1 MRHGTVSAA
10 ALLLSTSL
18 ASAQESPQLYFGADL
33 SYVNEL
39 EDCGATWRSG
49 GKERDVFEL
58 FHERGAN
65 LARVRLWNNARWT
78 RYSNLA
84 DVKKTIRR
92 AKGAG
97 MQVLLD
103 FHYSDDWADG
113 DKQIIPKAWEGIKDV
128 DRLAAALYD
137 FTFRTL
143 RELDAAGL
151 MPEMVQVGN
160 ETNGA
165 ILSTLEKAKE
175 PIEWSRNAKLFNAGI
190 KAVRD
195 AGARSTVKPRVML
208 HIAQPENVE
217 PWFAAAAKAGVT
229 DFDLIGV
236 SYYRKW
242 SSQDLTGLGAAINR
256 LRHRYAADVL
266 LVEAA
271 YPWTHENADSSGNI
285 LGQDSLIAEYPATI
299 PGQRRYLLDLSQLV
313 IANGGVGVVYWE
325 PAWIASRCKT
335 RWGTGSGWDNAT
347 LFDFKGEILP
357 GADYLSFPYVH
368 PVTVE
373 FRGAP
378 ARTFMWGDFLGDG
391 MEPVRVDGETFRT
404 RLMPGA
410 RLRFQLYATADRTQP
425 LLRAETGDHDGM
437 AHALVGTGATVID
450 LQTLREIPID
460 APAAEVQSR
469 RDPENGARRT
479 AARGN
484 FNGGWEFRRL
494 PAQEWEKV
502 TLPHT
507 AKIEPRIVNDQ
518 WQGDAEYR
526 KRFPADNA
534 WRGKRVWLRFEA
546 AMNVAEVRLNGRLL
560 TKHLGG
566 YLPFVVD
573 LSERLRFGEDNE
585 ITVALDNRDNK
596 ITGPKPMATL
606 DFNMYGGLY
615 RDATLL
621 IKEPLHITDEIMAGK
636 KAGGGVFVTYPQ
648 VSKERAEI
656 FIRTDVANPEKVA
669 FRIAHTLWHGKQR
682 VARGNSTD
690 GHDVTLTVT
699 NPRLWSPRTPNLYQ
713 LVTTLE
719 SNGKVT
725 DERVTR
731 IGIRRIGF
739 AGNRILINGEPQF
752 LRGVNRHQE
761 YPYVG
766 YAISPAADYRDAK
779 RIKEAGFDFVRLS
792 HYPHSPDFMAA
803 ADELG
808 LALLN
813 SILGWQ
819 FYNEDPA
826 FRRQILQT
834 CRDLVRRDRNHPS
847 VIAWECSLNESAM
860 PKPFVKEL
868 HDIVHE
874 EYPGDQ
880 AFSAGWQND
889 GYDIYIQARQ
899 HRIEHYTP
907 PDRPYLVSEYG
918 DWEYYALNAG
928 LNQERWKDLL
938 PEARTSRQLL
948 SEGEVRLLQQATNV
962 QEAHNDNFN
971 VPSFADAYWVMFDY
985 NRGYAE
991 DLEASGVMS
1000 LERVPKF
1007 SFHFFRSQRDAD
1019 SGPVVHI
1026 ASYWNTE
1033 SPIRVRVFA
1042 NVEEVE
1048 LFMNGRTLGRRS
1060 PQRDRISN
1068 HLPHPPFWFDVPA
1081 FVPGMLEAV
1090 GFIGGKAVAMHRVMT
1105 PGAPA
1110 RLKIELDD
1118 AGVCPAPHDLLFA
1131 RARLVDENGTTVPD
1145 SGAKVQ
1151 FGVAGSGVELVGE
1164 GNLATEAGIASALVR
1179 VSGDAAQGEVT
1190 ASWNGLDARTRMSP
1204 STACRLAR

>member
-1 MRHGTVSAA
+1 MKRRQWRVAA
-10 ALLLSTSL
+10 ALLSFTSL
-18 ASAQESPQLYFGADL
+18 CAAQDAPQLYFGADL
-33 SYVNEL
+33 SFVNEL
-39 EDCGATWRSG
+39 EDCGASWRAG
-49 GKERDVFEL
+49 GKPRDVFEL
-58 FHERGAN
+58 LHERGAN
-65 LARVRLWNNARWT
+65 LVRVRLWNDARWT

-84 DVKKTIRR
+84 DVRKTIRR

-113 DKQIIPKAWEGIKDV
+113 DKQIIPKAWAGITDV
-128 DRLAAALYD
+128 DRLAGALYD
-137 FTFRTL
+137 FTYRTL

-175 PIEWSRNAKLFNAGI
+175 PIEWTRNAKLFNAGI

-195 AGARSTVKPRVML
+195 AGARSTVRPRVML

-217 PWFAAAAKAGVT
+217 PWFAAAAAAGVT

-242 SSQDLTGLGAAINR
+242 SSQDLAGLGEAINR

-271 YPWTHENADSSGNI
+271 YPWTLAGADSSGNI
-285 LGQDSLIAEYPATI
+285 LGEDSLIARYPATI
-299 PGQRRYLLDLSQLV
+299 AGQRRYLLDLSQLV
-313 IANGGVGVVYWE
+313 LANGGVGVVYWE
-325 PAWIASRCKT
+325 PAWISSRCKT
-335 RWGTGSGWDNAT
+335 RWGTGSGWENAA

-357 GADYLSFPYVH
+357 GADYLRFPYVH

-373 FRGAP
+373 FRGA
-378 ARTFMWGDFLGDG
+378 TQESFLWGDFLGAG
-391 MEPVRVDGETFRT
+391 MTPVRVQGESFRT
-404 RLMPGA
+404 RLMPGT
-410 RLRFQLYATADRTQP
+410 RLRFQLYATADRSQP
-425 LLRAETGDHDGM
+425 LLRAEIGDRDGM

-450 LQTLREIPID
+450 LQALRERQGI
-460 APAAEVQSR
+460 APPGAAV
-469 RDPENGARRT
+469 
-479 AARGN
+479 RGN
-484 FNGGWEFRRL
+484 FNGDWEFRKL

-507 AKIEPRIVNDQ
+507 AHVEPRIVNDQ
-518 WQGDAEYR
+518 WQGKAEYR
-526 KRFPADNA
+526 KRFRAEDA
-534 WRGKRVWLRFEA
+534 WRGKHVWLRFEA

-560 TKHLGG
+560 MRHLGG

-573 LSERLRFGEDNE
+573 LGERLRFGTDNE
-585 ITVALDNRDNK
+585 VTVSLDNRDNE
-596 ITGPKPMATL
+596 ITGPKPMKTL

-615 RDATLL
+615 RDATLV
-621 IKEPLHITDEIMAGK
+621 IKEPVHITDEIMAGR
-636 KAGGGVFVTYPQ
+636 KAGGGVFVTYPH
-648 VSKERAEI
+648 VSRERADI
-656 FIRTDVANPEKVA
+656 LIKTDVSQKPS
-669 FRIAHTLWHGKQR
+669 RITHTLWIGRQR
-682 VARGNSTD
+682 VAEGVSTD
-690 GHDVTLTVT
+690 GRDVTLSVA
-699 NPRLWSPRTPNLYQ
+699 NPRLWSPRAPNLYQ
-713 LVTTLE
+713 LVTRLE
-719 SNGKVT
+719 ANGKVT

-731 IGIRRIGF
+731 IGIRSIGF

-766 YAISPAADYRDAK
+766 YAISPGADYRDAK
-779 RIKEAGFDFVRLS
+779 AIKEAGFDFVRLS

-808 LALLN
+808 LAVLN

-819 FYNEDPA
+819 FYNDDPA

-860 PKPFVKEL
+860 PAAFVKQL
-868 HDIVHE
+868 HQIVHE

-928 LNQERWKDLL
+928 LNQEHWKDLL

-948 SEGEVRLLQQATNV
+948 GDGEARLLQQATNL
-962 QEAHNDNFN
+962 QEAHNDNFT
-971 VPSFADAYWVMFDY
+971 VPAFADAYWVMFDY
-985 NRGYAE
+985 NRGYAD

-1000 LERVPKF
+1000 LERLPKF
-1007 SFHFFRSQRDAD
+1007 SYHFFRSQRDAD
-1019 SGPVVHI
+1019 SGPVVQI
-1026 ASYWNTE
+1026 ASYWTPE
-1033 SPIRVRVFA
+1033 SPTRVRVFA
-1042 NVEEVE
+1042 NTDEVE
-1048 LFMNGRTLGRRS
+1048 LLLNGRSLGRR
-1060 PQRDRISN
+1060 PPPRERISN

-1081 FVPGMLEAV
+1081 FEAGTLEAV

-1105 PGAPA
+1105 PGQPVK
-1110 RLKIELDD
+1110 LEVEIDD
-1118 AGVCPAPHDLLFA
+1118 AGICASARDLLFA
-1131 RARLVDENGTTVPD
+1131 RARLVDANGTTVPS
-1145 SGAKVQ
+1145 SGAKVE
-1151 FGVAGSGVELVGE
+1151 FATSGAGITLVGE
-1164 GNLATEAGIASALVR
+1164 QVQTSEAGVASALVR
-1179 VSGDAAQGEVT
+1179 VAEELPEGEVT
-1190 ASWNGLDARTRMSP
+1190 ATWGGLVARARMGHSAACLLP
-1204 STACRLAR
+1204 SRGDFYISYK